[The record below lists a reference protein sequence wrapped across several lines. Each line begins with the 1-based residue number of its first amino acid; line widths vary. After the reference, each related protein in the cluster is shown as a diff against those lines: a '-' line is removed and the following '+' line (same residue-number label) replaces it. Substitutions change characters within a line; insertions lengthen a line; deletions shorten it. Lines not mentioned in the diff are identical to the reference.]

1 MKPGSL
7 PKLGEIRVGTSQCL
21 SAQAEIGKLPL
32 PDRAAMEDYIDQ
44 TITLVGSRG
53 NPNSA
58 PGMLKI
64 GVVGAPLL
72 PGGDPRI
79 FATPGETREEAN
91 GGRCERKDPRSR
103 LRVGEVELTRLEVG
117 VFPPQRLDFG
127 EPAACQHEETDRGHR
142 RSSLRAILVTR
153 VKARAGVGRIRAGSG
168 TDRAPPP
175 SSLRRADAGSSR
187 RGAGPKAARG

>member
-1 MKPGSL
+1 
-7 PKLGEIRVGTSQCL
+7 
-21 SAQAEIGKLPL
+21 
-32 PDRAAMEDYIDQ
+32 
-44 TITLVGSRG
+44 
-53 NPNSA
+53 
-58 PGMLKI
+58 MLKI

-79 FATPGETREEAN
+79 FGTPGETREEAN

-142 RSSLRAILVTR
+142 RSSLRAILVNRVKHAPESGEFVPGQEPIAHLLLVAFGVLTR
-153 VKARAGVGRIRAGSG
+153 VRAVGAQ
-168 TDRAPPP
+168 APKLGEVNHLRWSVVRPP
-175 SSLRRADAGSSR
+175 TACSR
-187 RGAGPKAARG
+187 RRR